1 MDDQKLEQQNI
12 EESMWT
18 IFYEYDWLYI
28 VSGQKTLRSESKIFC
43 FVVALGEKYTDMER
57 KKQKTFSQVLLLLLN
72 LI

>member
-43 FVVALGEKYTDMER
+43 FVVALGEKCTDMER